1 MAIKQGTGILYLIPS
16 TLGDTPPEKVLPQ
29 ETLTVIR
36 ALNQFIV
43 EEVRTA
49 RRFLRAA
56 GVTRNLDEL
65 TFHIFNEHSDK
76 NSAETY
82 LESLLQGT
90 DTGLLSE
97 AGTPCIAD
105 PGAEIVAAAHRNG
118 IRVVPLTGPSSILLA
133 LIASGLGGQQFAFHG
148 YLPVDKAGR
157 TKKIRELERESAEKG
172 QTQIFIETPYR
183 NRQMIESLA
192 LTCRPDTLICIAVD
206 LTTDHQMVLLRTAGE
221 WRESLPDIHKRP
233 AVFLLSRGNSPL

>member
-1 MAIKQGTGILYLIPS
+1 MKHVTGTLYLIPT
-16 TLGDTPPEKVLPQ
+16 TLGDTPPARVLPE
-29 ETLTVIR
+29 ETLAVIR

-43 EEVRTA
+43 EEARTA

-56 GVTRNLDEL
+56 GVTRDLDEI
-65 TFHIFNEHSDK
+65 TFQVFNEHSDK

-82 LESLLQGT
+82 LEALLQGT

-133 LIASGLGGQQFAFHG
+133 LVASGLGGQQFAFHG
-148 YLPVDKAGR
+148 YLPADKAGR
-157 TKKIRELERESAEKG
+157 TKRIRELERESAEKE
-172 QTQIFIETPYR
+172 QTQMFIETPYR
-183 NRQMIESLA
+183 NRQMLESLT
-192 LTCRPDTLICIAVD
+192 LTCRPDTMICIAVD
-206 LTTDHQMVLLRTAGE
+206 LTTDHQMVMVRTAGE
-221 WRESLPDIHKRP
+221 WKNFMPDIHKRP
-233 AVFLLSRGNSPL
+233 AVFLLSRGNSAF